1 MISVVGI
8 GEFCSKLANGL
19 SKYSQYNVYTI
30 ADSKIS
36 TNCLVVKSLDNAEQY
51 EKEYSEFAWQS
62 LIKDS
67 NNEISV
73 IVDGSE
79 AVSGVVLALLEK
91 FRDRKI
97 NVYYVKSDLE
107 LMGNIEKL
115 QHKVCFGILQEYARS
130 GLFENFVLFD
140 KTKLENMLNN
150 VSILEIEEEMATLI
164 NSTLHYVN
172 VYSNLKPMMA
182 NNVSMSDITRIQT
195 IGLSEIGS
203 LDINWFYDLENIEEV
218 IYYFAINSD
227 TLKKEKKLL
236 QTIKNQVK
244 EKQKENNIKVSF
256 GIFETKYNQNFV
268 YCVGKTKHIQQQQT
282 A

>member
-1 MISVVGI
+1 
-8 GEFCSKLANGL
+8 
-19 SKYSQYNVYTI
+19 
-30 ADSKIS
+30 
-36 TNCLVVKSLDNAEQY
+36 VVKSLDNAEQY
-51 EKEYSEFAWQS
+51 EREYIDFSWTSF
-62 LIKDS
+62 IKD
-67 NNEISV
+67 NNTEISV
-73 IVDGSE
+73 MVDGSE
-79 AVSGVVLALLEK
+79 AVSGVVLTLLEK

-97 NVYYVKSDLE
+97 NVYYVKSDFE

-140 KTKLENMLNN
+140 KTKLENILSN
-150 VSILEIEEEMATLI
+150 VGILEIEEEIATLI
-164 NSTLHYVN
+164 NSTLHYIN
-172 VYSNLKPMMA
+172 VYNNLKPMMS

-203 LDINWFYDLENIEEV
+203 FDINWFYDLENIEEV

-244 EKQKENNIKVSF
+244 EKQKENNTKVSF

-268 YCVGKTKHIQQQQT
+268 YCVGKTKHIQQQQP

>member
-8 GEFCSKLANGL
+8 GEFCSKLAIGL
-19 SKYSQYNVYTI
+19 EKYSQYTVYTI
-30 ADSKIS
+30 AEQKVAGNSF
-36 TNCLVVKSLDNAEQY
+36 VV
-51 EKEYSEFAWQS
+51 KEYSNAEEYEKKYSSRSWDVF
-62 LIKDS
+62 IKD
-67 NNEISV
+67 NNTEISV
-73 IVDGSE
+73 LVDGSE
-79 AVSGVVLALLEK
+79 AVSGIVLALLEK
-91 FRDRKI
+91 FKDRKI

-107 LMGNIEKL
+107 LLGDIERI
-115 QHKVCFGILQEYARS
+115 QHKICFGILQEYARS
-130 GLFENFVLFD
+130 GLFENFVIFD

-150 VSILEIEEEMATLI
+150 VGILDIEEEMAMLA
-164 NSTLHYVN
+164 NSTLHYIN
-172 VYSNLKPMMA
+172 VYNNLKPMLS

-195 IGLSEIGS
+195 YGLSEIGT
-203 LDINWFYDLENIEEV
+203 LDIDWFYELENIEEV

-244 EKQKENNIKVSF
+244 EKQKQNNIKVSF
-256 GIFETKYNQNFV
+256 GIYETKYNQNFV